1 MTLQERLKAKETKL
15 GKIFKTWVAYTLAG
29 IGALGACL
37 EFVQAIPGDWV
48 PQWIKISILIA
59 SLIARVGGQL
69 TVDKKALN
77 EQV

>member
-15 GKIFKTWVAYTLAG
+15 GKIFKTWVAYGLLAVS
-29 IGALGACL
+29 ALGTSL
-37 EFVQAIPGDWV
+37 EFINAVPGDWV
-48 PQWIKISILIA
+48 PQWLKVTVLIA

-69 TVDKKALN
+69 TVDKKVN